1 MEHASKVWRYDHMSG
16 RMLSGIPI
24 ELGLIQSV
32 FIRDKCTTKKVS
44 NVSNRV
50 DPERS
55 CNSTMKGTGQT
66 IKHMVE

>member
-32 FIRDKCTTKKVS
+32 FIRETSVPLKKYPMS
-44 NVSNRV
+44 Q
-50 DPERS
+50 
-55 CNSTMKGTGQT
+55 TGLIQRGPAT
-66 IKHMVE
+66 QP